1 MFKKLI
7 AIILLVGAAAAEV
20 TFHYEGYCF
29 GKEIP
34 RNYYSLITWERKA
47 VILKEKAYAV
57 VRVTNKTQSDINIR
71 DMKFDISEEEEK
83 IENKPFAG
91 YRYYCETTGH
101 HCVKP
106 TESYRIFVPIPE
118 SKLHGRGKIE
128 AYVYRPINEEDEKVD
143 ICTENPLSQKCEL
156 VLSEPCYEGLE
167 SSLSFF
173 SGVEY
178 TLKLCAVGTA
188 PTYFMYDIWFDISIA
203 IVGANQ
209 GKNNRKVGRFGH
221 FEFPCEHVKREKGQ
235 LFGGEPGILV
245 EDLHTID
252 LRPLANLQTI
262 HGNAVIVVVQHT
274 GVDVGIHLDQF
285 VLQTLQIGDDLL
297 DTSEVLLHHGGCF
310 CNGLLRGLPVGAEF
324 RLRHIF
330 AGQLLTDFLIV
341 GVYDVSRLDNQSLDG
356 VEAGLHLL
364 LSIRTGGA
372 PCFHHHIGACCSLH
386 GFHCKIELLH
396 QLEQIALHLLELP
409 GIRRGCYIR
418 KSNFHAHEISLPC
431 SMVLVME

>member
-1 MFKKLI
+1 MHLISSMFKKLI

-34 RNYYSLITWERKA
+34 RNYYSLITRERKA

-57 VRVTNKTQSDINIR
+57 VRVTNKTQSDINIG

-91 YRYYCETTGH
+91 YRYYCKTTGH

-128 AYVYRPINEEDEKVD
+128 AYVYRQINEEDEKVD

-188 PTYFMYDIWFDISIA
+188 PTYFMYDTLFEISIA

-221 FEFPCEHVKREKGQ
+221 FEFPCEHVKRAILLPGDQIISTAPVFTDSIWLEGYD
-235 LFGGEPGILV
+235 GEREG
-245 EDLHTID
+245 ID
-252 LRPLANLQTI
+252 LVSCKDVDIIAQDYGMLNEGESEDELELNL
-262 HGNAVIVVVQHT
+262 
-274 GVDVGIHLDQF
+274 
-285 VLQTLQIGDDLL
+285 
-297 DTSEVLLHHGGCF
+297 EEPVLL
-310 CNGLLRGLPVGAEF
+310 NENITVP
-324 RLRHIF
+324 
-330 AGQLLTDFLIV
+330 
-341 GVYDVSRLDNQSLDG
+341 
-356 VEAGLHLL
+356 
-364 LSIRTGGA
+364 
-372 PCFHHHIGACCSLH
+372 
-386 GFHCKIELLH
+386 
-396 QLEQIALHLLELP
+396 
-409 GIRRGCYIR
+409 
-418 KSNFHAHEISLPC
+418 
-431 SMVLVME
+431 